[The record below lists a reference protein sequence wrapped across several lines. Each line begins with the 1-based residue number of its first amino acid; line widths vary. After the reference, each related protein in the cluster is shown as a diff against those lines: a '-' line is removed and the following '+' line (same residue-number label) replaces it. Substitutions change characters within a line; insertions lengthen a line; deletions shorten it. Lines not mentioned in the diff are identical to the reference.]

1 MRRWKN
7 WLLWFVLQ
15 FLPTVLYCYIAKY
28 CNFTVGVILASL
40 TWIAGFLF
48 LRGRIY
54 QDVDKLIRRKIG
66 IEHESGLP
74 MAEWEERQR
83 MKAMDEKL
91 SGGRYT
97 DAEKEH
103 LIYTADLTLENKD
116 ALRHKHIPYKSE
128 K

>member
-1 MRRWKN
+1 MWAAIIAIPLAIYGRFWGYEN
-7 WLLWFVLQ
+7 LL
-15 FLPTVLYCYIAKY
+15 K
-28 CNFTVGVILASL
+28 
-40 TWIAGFLF
+40 
-48 LRGRIY
+48 IY
-54 QDVDKLIRRKIG
+54 AWYDRKTG
-66 IEHESGLP
+66 KTHESGLP

-91 SGGRYT
+91 RGGRYT

-116 ALRHKHIPYKSE
+116 ALRHKHIPHKSE